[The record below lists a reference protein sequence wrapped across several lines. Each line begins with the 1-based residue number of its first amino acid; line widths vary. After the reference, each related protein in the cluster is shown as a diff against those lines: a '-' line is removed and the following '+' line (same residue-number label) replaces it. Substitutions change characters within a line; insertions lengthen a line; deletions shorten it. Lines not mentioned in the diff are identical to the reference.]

1 MLTSY
6 DTILKMAK
14 SKGRVPFVV
23 AGANGEAIL
32 RAAIQ
37 SREEGMMEPVLIG
50 RASEIHQISEKHHLS
65 LESIQIIDES
75 DDRAIV
81 HQAATLLHHGEA
93 KALMKGNI
101 STPVLLKGI
110 LDPRYELRTERLLS
124 HVALMEISSYHKLLL
139 ITDGGVMIRPGLQEK
154 VHILKNAIDV
164 LRRLDVDPVKV
175 AILSANE
182 KVNPRLPETVD
193 AEKLVEMGRKGEF
206 GTAIIEGPLALD
218 MAFSKEAAR
227 IKKVE
232 SRVAG
237 DPDILL
243 VPDVSCGNIL
253 AKGLVHLAGARI
265 SGVVVGAKMP
275 IALISRAERQ
285 ETWRLSIALANVL
298 AHTENNRRS
307 F

>member
-6 DTILKMAK
+6 DTILKKAK
-14 SKGRVPFVV
+14 SRGRIPFVV
-23 AGANGEAIL
+23 AGAGAEAIL

-50 RASEIHQISEKHHLS
+50 PASEIHQISEKHHLS
-65 LESIQIIDES
+65 LESIQMIDES
-75 DDRAIV
+75 DDQAIV
-81 HQAATLLHHGEA
+81 HQAATLLQHGEV

-110 LDPRYELRTERLLS
+110 LNARYALRTGRLLS
-124 HVALMEISSYHKLLL
+124 HVALMEMSSYHKLLL
-139 ITDGGVMIRPGLQEK
+139 ITDGGVMIRPDLQEK

-164 LRRLDVDPVKV
+164 LQRLDVDPVKV

-182 KVNPRLPETVD
+182 KVNARLPETVD
-193 AEKLVEMGRKGEF
+193 AVKLVEMCRKGKF
-206 GTAIIEGPLALD
+206 GSAIIEGPLALD
-218 MAFSKEAAR
+218 MAFSKEATR

-237 DPDILL
+237 DPDVLL

-265 SGVVVGAKMP
+265 SGVVVGAKIP

-298 AHTENNRRS
+298 A
-307 F
+307 